1 MRLVSG
7 GEMEGSLERRSIEK
21 LGKIAYEKEKESRL
35 EKDEKDEEEKEAKRK
50 STQTGHEEG

>member
-1 MRLVSG
+1 
-7 GEMEGSLERRSIEK
+7 MEGSLERRSIEK